1 VPYEPSRDR
10 TRPTSTALWAEG
22 RVPETLPDAVHSSAL
37 VEANRHRALF
47 RLKTVGRFLVEPEQP
62 TIVERAAGATVQ
74 DLECFLRGP
83 VAALRL
89 CLAGHFALRGA
100 AVEIDG
106 RALAVCG
113 ISTGASTL
121 AAALALEGHSVL
133 ADGVVCIDG
142 NPPTVVLV
150 PEADPPRLT
159 LWPDVAE
166 AFGLDTS
173 DGELVRPSL
182 SSRAFALGPPPPSR
196 PVPLGAL
203 VSLGV
208 ADRRDVPVTPEPLS
222 GFAAVATL
230 LKAFWHPHLTE
241 DLGMAKQQF
250 QWAATIAGGTPTVL
264 LPPGR
269 DDIGASCR
277 LLVKAALEVVG

>member
-1 VPYEPSRDR
+1 MPTEPSPDR
-10 TRPTSTALWAEG
+10 THPTNTVLWAEG
-22 RVPETLPDAVHSSAL
+22 RVPESLPDAVHRSAL
-37 VEANRHRALF
+37 VEANRHQALF
-47 RLKTVGRFLVEPEQP
+47 RLKTVGRFLVEQDNP
-62 TIVERAAGATVQ
+62 TVVERAAGATDQ
-74 DLECFLRGP
+74 DVECFLRGP

-113 ISTGASTL
+113 IATGASTL
-121 AAALALEGHSVL
+121 AAALALEGHPVL
-133 ADGVVCIDG
+133 ADGVVCIEA
-142 NPPTVVLV
+142 NPPTVVLI
-150 PEADPPRLT
+150 PEAYPPRLT
-159 LWPDVAE
+159 LWPDVVE
-166 AFGLDTS
+166 AFGLDPS
-173 DGELVRPSL
+173 DGELVRPPL

-203 VSLGV
+203 LSLGV
-208 ADRRDVPVTPEPLS
+208 ADNRNVPFTAETLS

-250 QWAATIAGGTPTVL
+250 EWAATVVGTTPTVL

-269 DDIGASCR
+269 DDIGASCH
-277 LLVKAALEVVG
+277 LLVKAALEVMS

>member
-1 VPYEPSRDR
+1 MPTEQFRDR
-10 TRPTSTALWAEG
+10 TRPADAALWTEG
-22 RVPETLPDAVHSSAL
+22 RVPENLPDAVHRSAL
-37 VEANRHRALF
+37 VEANRHQALF
-47 RLKTVGRFLVEPEQP
+47 RLKTVGRFLVEKDKP
-62 TIVERAAGATVQ
+62 IRVERAAGTTDQ
-74 DLECFLRGP
+74 DIECFLRGP

-89 CLAGHFALRGA
+89 CLGGHFGLRGA

-106 RALAVCG
+106 RALVICG
-113 ISTGASTL
+113 IATGASTA
-121 AAALALEGHSVL
+121 AAALALEGHPVL
-133 ADGVVCIDG
+133 ADGVVWIEG
-142 NPPTVVLV
+142 SPPAVMLV
-150 PEADPPRLT
+150 PEAHPPRLT
-159 LWPDVAE
+159 LWPDVVE
-166 AFGLDTS
+166 AFGLDPS

-208 ADRRDVPVTPEPLS
+208 ADNRDAPFTPETLR

-250 QWAATIAGGTPTVL
+250 EWATTVVGTTPTVL

-269 DDIGASCR
+269 DDINASCH
-277 LLVKAALEVVG
+277 LIVKAALEVMG